1 MVHFMENHK
10 IFIKTKIVYIAAII
24 CLLVI
29 IVCGYFIFVTKEDN
43 VVAEEDSVKIEQKN
57 KKKVKIKVDVKGAVS
72 KPGVYELTYGSRVID
87 AIEKAGGLTDKANTS
102 ILNLSKILEDEFVIV
117 IYTDNDLKD
126 VVMDKYVE
134 NNNACPTTINDA
146 CIVETDRVISTN
158 SKTSSSTKTTSSKSN
173 TNKSISKSNS
183 STTNSTNQVVNIN
196 TATLSELQTIPGVGE
211 SKAQAIIVYRE
222 ENGGFKSIDEITNVS
237 GIGDSTFE
245 KIKNN
250 ITI

>member
-10 IFIKTKIVYIAAII
+10 IFSKTKIVYISAII

-29 IVCGYFIFVTKEDN
+29 IVCGYFIFVTREDN
-43 VVAEEDSVKIEQKN
+43 VVAEEDSVKIEQK
-57 KKKVKIKVDVKGAVS
+57 KKKKEKIKVDVKGAV
-72 KPGVYELTYGSRVID
+72 KNPGVYELETGDRVID
-87 AIEKAGGLTDKANTS
+87 AINKAGGLKENANTS
-102 ILNLSKILEDEFVIV
+102 IINLSKVLEDAFVIV
-117 IYTDNDLKD
+117 VYTDNDLKD

-134 NNNACPTTINDA
+134 NNNSCPATINDA
-146 CIVETDRVISTN
+146 CIVETDRVTSTN
-158 SKTSSSTKTTSSKSN
+158 TNSNTSTKTSSSKTI
-173 TNKSISKSNS
+173 NKSTSKSNS
-183 STTNSTNQVVNIN
+183 STTKSTNQVVNIN

-211 SKAQAIIVYRE
+211 SKAQAIITYRE
-222 ENGGFKSIDEITNVS
+222 ENGGFKSIEEITNVS